1 MSIIIRQEE
10 PQDFEAVFGLIRQAF
25 EGEEHS
31 DHREQFLVER
41 LRNSDAFVPELSL
54 VAETGGT
61 LAGHILLTKLK
72 IVSDCAEEAGSLA
85 LAPVAVLPAYQ
96 GNGIGGRL
104 IRAAHEKAREMGF
117 GSVILL
123 GHPAFYPKF
132 GYRPL
137 KEFGIKQPFDVPDEC
152 CMAIELTEGAL
163 CNISGTVRYPDPFF
177 E

>member
-61 LAGHILLTKLK
+61 LAGHILLTKVK

-85 LAPVAVLPAYQ
+85 LAPVAVLLSCTWIAVRIDSNSARLFHGLVMKSNAPAR
-96 GNGIGGRL
+96 IPCTARWIEPHAV
-104 IRAAHEKAREMGF
+104 IRITGTSGA
-117 GSVILL
+117 ST
-123 GHPAFYPKF
+123 
-132 GYRPL
+132 
-137 KEFGIKQPFDVPDEC
+137 
-152 CMAIELTEGAL
+152 LTFASSSSPSSPVVER
-163 CNISGTVRYPDPFF
+163 V
-177 E
+177 

>member
-1 MSIIIRQEE
+1 M
-10 PQDFEAVFGLIRQAF
+10 
-25 EGEEHS
+25 
-31 DHREQFLVER
+31 
-41 LRNSDAFVPELSL
+41 
-54 VAETGGT
+54 
-61 LAGHILLTKLK
+61 LTKVK

-123 GHPAFYPKF
+123 GHPAYYPKF

-137 KEFGIKQPFDVPDEC
+137 KEFRIKLPLDVPDEC

-163 CNISGTVRYPDPFF
+163 CNIKRGTRMSGACFKKTY
-177 E
+177 

>member
-1 MSIIIRQEE
+1 
-10 PQDFEAVFGLIRQAF
+10 
-25 EGEEHS
+25 
-31 DHREQFLVER
+31 
-41 LRNSDAFVPELSL
+41 
-54 VAETGGT
+54 
-61 LAGHILLTKLK
+61 
-72 IVSDCAEEAGSLA
+72 
-85 LAPVAVLPAYQ
+85 
-96 GNGIGGRL
+96 
-104 IRAAHEKAREMGF
+104 MGF

-137 KEFGIKQPFDVPDEC
+137 KEFGIKLPFDVPDEC

>member
-10 PQDFEAVFGLIRQAF
+10 PQDFEAVFGLIRQALDS
-25 EGEEHS
+25 EEHS

-54 VAETGGT
+54 VAEIGGT
-61 LAGHILLTKLK
+61 LAGHILLTKVK

-123 GHPAFYPKF
+123 
-132 GYRPL
+132 
-137 KEFGIKQPFDVPDEC
+137 
-152 CMAIELTEGAL
+152 
-163 CNISGTVRYPDPFF
+163 
-177 E
+177 

>member
-61 LAGHILLTKLK
+61 LAGAPGFLYFASRISRIREAWLL
-72 IVSDCAEEAGSLA
+72 
-85 LAPVAVLPAYQ
+85 
-96 GNGIGGRL
+96 
-104 IRAAHEKAREMGF
+104 
-117 GSVILL
+117 
-123 GHPAFYPKF
+123 
-132 GYRPL
+132 
-137 KEFGIKQPFDVPDEC
+137 
-152 CMAIELTEGAL
+152 
-163 CNISGTVRYPDPFF
+163 
-177 E
+177 

>member
-10 PQDFEAVFGLIRQAF
+10 PHDFEALFGLIRQAF
-25 EGEEHS
+25 GGDEHS
-31 DHREQFLVER
+31 EHRERFLVER

-61 LAGHILLTKLK
+61 LAGHILLTKVK

-137 KEFGIKQPFDVPDEC
+137 KEFGIKLPFDVPDEC

>member
-1 MSIIIRQEE
+1 M
-10 PQDFEAVFGLIRQAF
+10 
-25 EGEEHS
+25 
-31 DHREQFLVER
+31 
-41 LRNSDAFVPELSL
+41 
-54 VAETGGT
+54 
-61 LAGHILLTKLK
+61 TKLK

-137 KEFGIKQPFDVPDEC
+137 KEFGIKLPFDVPDEC

-163 CNISGTVRYPDPFF
+163 CSISGTVRYPDPFF

>member
-61 LAGHILLTKLK
+61 LAGHILLTKVK
-72 IVSDCAEEAGSLA
+72 IVSDCAEEAGARA
-85 LAPVAVLPAYQ
+85 LAPGAVLPADP

-104 IRAAHEKAREMGF
+104 SRAAHEKAREMGF

-137 KEFGIKQPFDVPDEC
+137 KEFGIKLPFDVPDEC